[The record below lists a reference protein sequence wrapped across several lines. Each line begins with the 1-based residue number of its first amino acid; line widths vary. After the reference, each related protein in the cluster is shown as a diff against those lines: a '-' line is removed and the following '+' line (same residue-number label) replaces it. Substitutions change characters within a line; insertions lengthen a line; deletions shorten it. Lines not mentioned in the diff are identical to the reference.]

1 MSDDIENPAT
11 NREVV
16 RAMKPA
22 MEDDDVQR
30 ALEQKALRNVRA
42 LVDRIEADDASRT
55 SAGRQL
61 LLAGVGLVL
70 GLFVVAPVYLHS
82 RHGVEKLMAPTLER
96 PVEGMFRSR
105 YVISGEPTRYDAY
118 LNQFLLQVEDYA
130 NTHYPPSIR
139 GLYGKV
145 EISVTLR
152 ASGEVERVEVTHS
165 SGHDILDA
173 TAAGFIREA
182 GPYEHFSTYSLSGV
196 DVLTITRTFA
206 FSRRPA

>member
-1 MSDDIENPAT
+1 MSDDIEHPSAD
-11 NREVV
+11 RDVV
-16 RAMKPA
+16 RAMKPP

-42 LVDRIEADDASRT
+42 LVDKMQAEESSRT

-61 LLAGVGLVL
+61 LLAGIGLVV
-70 GLFVVAPVYLHS
+70 GLFVVGPVYLYS
-82 RHGVEKLMAPTLER
+82 RPGVEKLMAPTIAK
-96 PVEGMFRSR
+96 PPEGMFRSR

-130 NTHYPPSIR
+130 NTHYPGSIR

-145 EISVTLR
+145 ELSVTLR
-152 ASGEVERVEVTHS
+152 ASGEVDHVEVTRS
-165 SGHDILDA
+165 SGNDLLDS
-173 TAAGFIREA
+173 TAAEFIRSA